1 MTAPGLQRDQLL
13 GVLVASLVVVGNCAG
28 DGRERNSSGGRIRA
42 SGGLGNTIGGGSV
55 VQAVS
60 GGEKW
65 GQAPAM

>member
-1 MTAPGLQRDQLL
+1 MQPRLQRNQLL
-13 GVLVASLVVVGNCAG
+13 SVFVTSLVVVRNRAG